1 MLFYT
6 LVKRIFQQFS
16 VEKMGTCEEKPE
28 KPEAF
33 GEEESSRRVLVGLAV
48 WLGITILVSGLLDL
62 FAKGISLGFKIPIL
76 NAPATLSMVLYYV
89 AILTAAIYIGAVGL
103 KDLVLERRFSVE
115 FLMAVAG
122 LGALFL
128 DYRFEAATVL
138 FLYCVAEYLEG
149 YIQDRAKRTV
159 EKISKFIP
167 EKARVLADGQEK
179 SVDVNQVET
188 GAVLLVKP
196 GERIPL
202 DGNVVDGFSHV
213 DQALVTGESVPV
225 PKKVNDCVFAGTL
238 NTSGVLKI
246 TVTKKATETLVSRI
260 VQLVVESQKRKATI
274 EGLVNRF
281 ARIYVPIVIALAVF
295 TAGALPY
302 LVGGTFRTWFY
313 RSLILLVVSCPS
325 AFIISVPATVFIAI
339 TIAAKRGVIIK
350 GGIFIEK
357 LAKVR
362 RVVFDKT
369 GTLTLGRQAVH
380 EVRRVNLSTVE
391 DEAITYAAALDQ
403 FSNHPI
409 AQAIVRKA
417 IERNIDLSKVKVTDV
432 VEVPGKG
439 IVGLV
444 NDKHVAIGNL
454 EFMRELGCDCTEAFE
469 ITEGDTH
476 TAVCISV
483 GKIGLAAVCVVDEVR
498 QDALKAIRALKQS
511 GVKTAM
517 LTGDRSEIANETAL
531 ALGIDE
537 VHSELFPEDK
547 LQCIED
553 MKGKEGLVAMVGDGV
568 NDAPALAASDVGIAM
583 GARGVDVALESADVV
598 LVKDELAQIPY
609 LLKLS
614 DKTMSIARQNI
625 AASLVVKLILG
636 ALGLLGLTPL
646 WFTVASGDDGV
657 TMLLLLNTL
666 RLERIK

>member
-1 MLFYT
+1 
-6 LVKRIFQQFS
+6 
-16 VEKMGTCEEKPE
+16 MGTCEEKSE
-28 KPEAF
+28 KEKEK
-33 GEEESSRRVLVGLAV
+33 GHSKRVLVGFVV
-48 WLGITILVSGLLDL
+48 WLVVTILVSGLLDL
-62 FAKGISLGFKIPIL
+62 FAKGVPLGFTMPVL
-76 NAPATLSMVLYYV
+76 NAPATLSMIFYYV
-89 AILTAAIYIGAVGL
+89 SVLTAAIYIGVVGL
-103 KDLVLERRFSVE
+103 KELVLERRFSVE

-138 FLYCVAEYLEG
+138 FLYCLAEYFEG

-159 EKISKFIP
+159 EKISKVIP
-167 EKARVLADGQEK
+167 ENARIISQDEEK
-179 SVDVNQVET
+179 SVNVNEVET
-188 GAVLLVKP
+188 GSILLVKP

-238 NTSGVLKI
+238 NTTGVLKI
-246 TVTKKATETLVSRI
+246 TVTKKSTETLVSRI
-260 VQLVVESQKRKATI
+260 VQLVVESQKRKAHI
-274 EGLVNRF
+274 EGLVDKF

-302 LVGGTFRTWFY
+302 LIGGSFQTWFY

-325 AFIISVPATVFIAI
+325 AFIISVPATIFIAI
-339 TIAAKRGVIIK
+339 TIAAKRGVVIK

-357 LAKVR
+357 LAKVKA
-362 RVVFDKT
+362 VVFDKT
-369 GTLTLGRQAVH
+369 GTLTLGRQSVH
-380 EVRRVNLSTVE
+380 EVRQVDITKAE
-391 DEAITYAAALDQ
+391 DEAIIYAAALDQ

-417 IERNIDLSKVKVTDV
+417 LERGIDLSKVKVTDV

-444 NDKHVAIGNL
+444 NDKHVAIGNV

-469 ITEGDTH
+469 IITGDIH
-476 TAVCISV
+476 TAVCVSV
-483 GKIGLAAVCVVDEVR
+483 GKVGLAAVCVVDQVR
-498 QDALKAIRALKQS
+498 EDALKAITLLKQANI
-511 GVKTAM
+511 KTAM
-517 LTGDRSEIANETAL
+517 LTGDREEIANDTAKS
-531 ALGIDE
+531 LGISN
-537 VHSELFPEDK
+537 VYAGLLPEDK
-547 LQCIED
+547 LGCIEE
-553 MKGKEGLVAMVGDGV
+553 MKKNGGLVAMVGDGV
-568 NDAPALAASDVGIAM
+568 NDAPALTASDVGIAM
-583 GARGVDVALESADVV
+583 GARGVDVALESADIV

-614 DKTMSIARQNI
+614 QKTMTIAKQNI
-625 AASLVVKLILG
+625 VASLVVKLVLG
-636 ALGLLGLTPL
+636 ALGLMGLTPL

>member
-1 MLFYT
+1 
-6 LVKRIFQQFS
+6 
-16 VEKMGTCEEKPE
+16 MGTCEEKPE
-28 KPEAF
+28 KGKAVI
-33 GEEESSRRVLVGLAV
+33 GEEEHNKRVLVAFAL
-48 WLGITILVSGLLDL
+48 WLGVTILVSGILDL
-62 FAKGISLGFKIPIL
+62 FANGLLLGFTLPIL
-76 NAPATLSMVLYYV
+76 NVPASVSMIFYYV
-89 AILTAAIYIGAVGL
+89 AILTAAIYIGVVGL
-103 KDLVLERRFSVE
+103 KELILEKRFSVE

-138 FLYCVAEYLEG
+138 FLYCVAEYFEG

-159 EKISKFIP
+159 EKISKVIP
-167 EKARVLADGQEK
+167 ENARVISEGTEK
-179 SVDVNQVET
+179 SVNVNEVET
-188 GAVLLVKP
+188 GAVLLIKP

-202 DGNVVDGFSHV
+202 DGNVTDGFSHV

-225 PKKVNDCVFAGTL
+225 PKNVNDCVFAGTL
-238 NTSGVLKI
+238 NTTGVLKVV
-246 TVTKKATETLVSRI
+246 VTKKATETLVSRI
-260 VQLVVESQKRKATI
+260 VQLVVESQKRKASI
-274 EGLVNRF
+274 ERLVDRF
-281 ARIYVPIVIALAVF
+281 AKVYVPIVVALAVF

-302 LVGGTFRTWFY
+302 LVGGSFHTWFY

-357 LAKVR
+357 LAQIKT
-362 RVVFDKT
+362 VVFDKT

-380 EVRRVNLSTVE
+380 EIRRPDTSKSE
-391 DEAITYAAALDQ
+391 MEALTYAAALDQ

-417 IERNIDLSKVKVTDV
+417 IERGIDLSKVKVTDV
-432 VEVPGKG
+432 LEVPGKG

-444 NDKHVAIGNL
+444 DGKHVAIGNL
-454 EFMRELGCDCTEAFE
+454 ELMRELGCDCTEAFE
-469 ITEGDTH
+469 VIAGDVH
-476 TAVCISV
+476 TAVCVSV
-483 GKIGLAAVCVVDEVR
+483 GKTGLAAVCVVDEVR
-498 QDALKAIRALKQS
+498 EDALKAICLLKQLNI
-511 GVKTAM
+511 KTAM
-517 LTGDRSEIANETAL
+517 LTGDRAEIADDTAHT
-531 ALGIDE
+531 LGIDD
-537 VHSELFPEDK
+537 VHSGLFPEDK

-553 MKGKEGLVAMVGDGV
+553 MKGKGGLVAMVGDGV

-614 DKTMSIARQNI
+614 EKTMTIAKQNI

-636 ALGLLGLTPL
+636 ALGLMGLTPL

>member
-1 MLFYT
+1 M
-6 LVKRIFQQFS
+6 
-16 VEKMGTCEEKPE
+16 
-28 KPEAF
+28 
-33 GEEESSRRVLVGLAV
+33 LVGFAV
-48 WLGITILVSGLLDL
+48 WLGVTILVCGLLDL
-62 FAKGISLGFKIPIL
+62 FAKGLPLGFTIPFLNLPATISLF
-76 NAPATLSMVLYYV
+76 LYYS
-89 AILTAAIYIGAVGL
+89 AILASAIYIGVVGL
-103 KDLVLERRFSVE
+103 KELVLERRFSVE

-128 DYRFEAATVL
+128 DFRFEAATVL
-138 FLYCVAEYLEG
+138 FLYCLAEYFEG

-159 EKISKFIP
+159 EKISKVIP
-167 EKARVLADGQEK
+167 ENARVLIEGAEK
-179 SVDVNQVET
+179 SVNVNEVET

-202 DGNVVDGFSHV
+202 DGNVIDGFSHV
-213 DQALVTGESVPV
+213 DQAIVTGESVPV
-225 PKKVNDCVFAGTL
+225 PKKVNDCVYAGTL
-238 NTSGVLKI
+238 NTTGVLKI

-260 VQLVVESQKRKATI
+260 VQLVVESQKRKASI
-274 EGLVNRF
+274 ERLVDRF
-281 ARIYVPIVIALAVF
+281 AKFYVPIVIGLAVF
-295 TAGALPY
+295 TAGALPF
-302 LVGGTFRTWFY
+302 LIGGTFQTWFY

-325 AFIISVPATVFIAI
+325 AFIISVPATVFVAI

-350 GGIFIEK
+350 GGVFIEK
-357 LAKVR
+357 LAQVKS
-362 RVVFDKT
+362 VVFDKT

-380 EVRRVNLSTVE
+380 EIRRVDISKAEEESL
-391 DEAITYAAALDQ
+391 IYAAALDQ
-403 FSNHPI
+403 YSNHPI
-409 AQAIVRKA
+409 AQAIVRRA
-417 IERNIDLSKVKVTDV
+417 IERNIDLSKIKVTDI

-439 IVGLV
+439 IVGIV

-469 ITEGDTH
+469 IISGDIH
-476 TAVCISV
+476 TAVCVSV
-483 GKIGLAAVCVVDEVR
+483 GKVGLAAVCVVDEVR
-498 QDALKAIRALKQS
+498 EDALKAIRALKQANI
-511 GVKTAM
+511 KTVM
-517 LTGDRSEIANETAL
+517 LTGDKTEIAKDTAKS
-531 ALGIDE
+531 LGISD
-537 VHSELFPEDK
+537 VFAELLPEDK
-547 LQCIED
+547 LKCIED
-553 MKGKEGLVAMVGDGV
+553 MKGKDGLVAMVGDGV

-614 DKTMSIARQNI
+614 DKTMVIAKQNI

-636 ALGLLGLTPL
+636 ALGLMGLTPL

>member
-1 MLFYT
+1 
-6 LVKRIFQQFS
+6 
-16 VEKMGTCEEKPE
+16 MGTCEEKPE
-28 KPEAF
+28 TGKAVL
-33 GEEESSRRVLVGLAV
+33 GEEEHNRVVLVGFAS
-48 WLGITILVSGLLDL
+48 WLGITIIVSGLLDL
-62 FAKGISLGFKIPIL
+62 FAKGLLLGFTMPVL
-76 NAPATLSMVLYYV
+76 NAPATVSMILYYV
-89 AILTAAIYIGAVGL
+89 AILTAVIYIGVIGL
-103 KDLVLERRFSVE
+103 KELILERRFSVE

-138 FLYCVAEYLEG
+138 FLYCIAEYFEG

-159 EKISKFIP
+159 EKISKVIP
-167 EKARVLADGQEK
+167 ENARVISEGTEK
-179 SVDVNQVET
+179 SVKVNEVEI

-202 DGNVVDGFSHV
+202 DGNVTDGFSHV

-225 PKKVNDCVFAGTL
+225 PKNINDCVFAGTL
-238 NTSGVLKI
+238 NTTGVLKI
-246 TVTKKATETLVSRI
+246 IVTKKATETLVSRI
-260 VQLVVESQKRKATI
+260 VQLVVESQKRKASI
-274 EGLVNRF
+274 ERLVDRF
-281 ARIYVPIVIALAVF
+281 AKVYVPIVVVLAIF

-302 LVGGTFRTWFY
+302 LFGGTFRTWFY

-357 LAKVR
+357 LARVKT
-362 RVVFDKT
+362 VVFDKT

-380 EVRRVNLSTVE
+380 EIKRPDTSTSE
-391 DEAITYAAALDQ
+391 IEALTYAAALDQ

-417 IERNIDLSKVKVTDV
+417 LERGIDLSKVKVTDV
-432 VEVPGKG
+432 LEVPGKG

-444 NDKHVAIGNL
+444 NGKHVAIGNL
-454 EFMRELGCDCTEAFE
+454 ELMRELGCDCTEAFE
-469 ITEGDTH
+469 VIAGDAH
-476 TAVCISV
+476 TAVCVSV
-483 GKIGLAAVCVVDEVR
+483 GKTGLAAVCVVDEVR
-498 QDALKAIRALKQS
+498 EDALKAIRLLKQS
-511 GVKTAM
+511 NIKTAM
-517 LTGDRSEIANETAL
+517 LTGDRAEIANDTAH
-531 ALGIDE
+531 ALGIDD
-537 VHSELFPEDK
+537 VHSGLFPEDK

-553 MKGKEGLVAMVGDGV
+553 MKGKGSLVAMVGDGV

-583 GARGVDVALESADVV
+583 GAHGVDVALESADVV

-614 DKTMSIARQNI
+614 DKTMVIAKQNI

-636 ALGLLGLTPL
+636 ALGLMGLTPL